1 MDVAKPQKS
10 ARSWMVL
17 LAQLRAFIRLTV
29 NEFRHH
35 EGPQNAAA
43 LTFNTLL
50 SLVPLMAVSLAV
62 FYAFP
67 VADRVQETIQNFL
80 FENFVPTSG
89 EVLQEHLQAFSD
101 KASQLSGTGFAFL
114 ILVALLMM
122 GTIDRALNTIWE
134 VRRKRRP
141 LNQFLTYWAVL
152 TLGPVLIGVSVL
164 ATSYLISLPFLSE
177 AAASGLGRR
186 LLGLTPVVA
195 SMLAFSLMY
204 AVIPNVRVRLVHAL
218 VGGLVAAVLFEAAKR
233 GFGYYVTTFPTYEAI
248 YGAMATIPIF
258 LVWIYL
264 SWMVV
269 LLGAEVAHCLRIFH
283 WRAENPRGQPM
294 GLTDA
299 LRVLLLLD
307 EAAAQGKALS
317 EQALASTQASW
328 REDHIELLLARMLEL
343 HWVHRTSEGKW
354 SLARRLADLSIHEVT
369 LRGGFSLPSGDAS
382 SWPLPDD
389 LVELLLKANEQV
401 AGTLEAPLAQ
411 FRLSRAS
418 TSALPFGENALRQE

>member
-1 MDVAKPQKS
+1 M
-10 ARSWMVL
+10 L
-17 LAQLRAFIRLTV
+17 LEQLRAFVRLTV
-29 NEFRHH
+29 SEFAHH
-35 EGPQNAAA
+35 QGPQNAAA

-89 EVLQEHLQAFSD
+89 EVLQEYLQAFSD
-101 KASQLSGTGFAFL
+101 KASQLNGIGFAFL
-114 ILVALLMM
+114 ILVALMMM
-122 GTIDRALNTIWE
+122 GTIDRSLNTIWE

-141 LNQFLTYWAVL
+141 LSKFLTYWAVL
-152 TLGPVLIGVSVL
+152 TLGPVLIGVSVV

-177 AAASGLGRR
+177 AAASGVGRR
-186 LLGLTPVVA
+186 LLGMTPVVA

-204 AVIPNVRVRLVHAL
+204 AVIPNVRVRVSHAV
-218 VGGLVAAVLFEAAKR
+218 VGGLVAALLFEVAKR

-258 LVWIYL
+258 LVWVYL
-264 SWMVV
+264 SWLVV

-283 WRAENPRGQPM
+283 WRSDIPRGQPL

-307 EAAAQGKALS
+307 EAAGEGRALS
-317 EQALASTQASW
+317 EESLAKAQAGW
-328 REDHIELLLARMLEL
+328 REDHVETLLARMLEL
-343 HWVHRTSEGKW
+343 RWVHQTSEGKW
-354 SLARRLADLSIHEVT
+354 SLARRLADLSIYEVMR
-369 LRGGFSLPSGDAS
+369 RGGFSLPDGDPS
-382 SWPLPDD
+382 IWPLPRD
-389 LVELLLKANEQV
+389 LVEHLRQADEQV
-401 AGTLEAPLAQ
+401 AGALDVPLVE
-411 FRLSRAS
+411 FRLNRAETAELIVREAALKQDSR
-418 TSALPFGENALRQE
+418 G

>member
-1 MDVAKPQKS
+1 MSVFLAHIVAF
-10 ARSWMVL
+10 V
-17 LAQLRAFIRLTV
+17 RLTV
-29 NEFRHH
+29 KEFSHH
-35 EGPQNAAA
+35 QGPQNAAA

-80 FENFVPTSG
+80 FQNFVPASG
-89 EVLQEHLQAFSD
+89 EVLQTYLQAFSD
-101 KASQLSGTGFAFL
+101 KASRLSGAGFAFL

-122 GTIDRALNTIWE
+122 GNIDRALNTIWE

-141 LNQFLTYWAVL
+141 LSQFLTYWAVL

-177 AAASGLGRR
+177 AAASGVGRR
-186 LLGLTPVVA
+186 LLGLAPVVA

-218 VGGLVAAVLFEAAKR
+218 VGGLVAALLFEAAKR

-258 LVWIYL
+258 LVWVHL
-264 SWMVV
+264 SWMIV
-269 LLGAEVAHCLRIFH
+269 LLGAEVAHCLRIFS
-283 WRAENPRGQPM
+283 WRAENPRGQTL

-307 EAAAQGKALS
+307 EAAAAGKALS
-317 EQALASTQASW
+317 ERELANTQAGW
-328 REDHIELLLARMLEL
+328 REDHIEMLLARMLEL

-354 SLARRLADLSIHEVT
+354 SLARRLADLSIHEVM
-369 LRGGFSLPSGDAS
+369 LRGGFSLPAGDAS
-382 SWPLPDD
+382 SWPLPED
-389 LVELLLKANEQV
+389 LVEQLLRANKQV
-401 AGTLEAPLAQ
+401 AGALEVPLEQ
-411 FRLSRAS
+411 FRLSRAE
-418 TSALPFGENALRQE
+418 TADLPVRDNALRQE